1 MEQFIQEG
9 PRQLLEAVAAVK
21 KLSFP
26 SKPPTDAMLLGM
38 GGSALGGG
46 LIEMLRLQ
54 QRAPWRW
61 HVVRDYR
68 LPFAPRPGTRVF
80 ALSYSGGTEEVLEA
94 LTQAHP
100 SGGEYLAVSCGG
112 QLQELARQFDIP
124 WLEVPPKPA
133 DFQPRFALYF
143 MFGIL
148 HEVLARDGLLKAGCN
163 LTALANTLLASDLSA
178 EGQRIADFVGDRIPV
193 IYTDTVYDAGVA
205 RTWRIKFNENSKIPA
220 IAGALPE
227 INHNELI
234 AFAPEFADRFAFLLM
249 PDSSGHPKIA
259 HRFQLFGRL
268 MEQYGYPVMTLPL
281 QGASSVEKALT
292 SLQLADWV
300 SFHLARTRGVD
311 AVSIPAIQD
320 FKRLL

>member
-21 KLSFP
+21 KLPQS
-26 SKPPTDAMLLGM
+26 SESPTDAMLLGM

-46 LIEMLRLQ
+46 LVEMLRLQ
-54 QRAPWRW
+54 QQAPWRW

-68 LPFAPRPGTRVF
+68 LPYAPRPGTRVF

-100 SGGEYLAVSCGG
+100 SGGNYLAVSCGG
-112 QLQELARQFDIP
+112 QLRELAQQLNIP
-124 WLEVPPKPA
+124 WLEVPPKPS

-148 HEVLARDGLLKAGCN
+148 HEVLVRDRLLEPGCD
-163 LTALANTLLASDLSA
+163 LTVLAKTLLASDLSPR
-178 EGQRIADFVGDRIPV
+178 GKRIADFVGERIPV
-193 IYTDTVYDAGVA
+193 IYTDTVYAAGVA

-220 IAGALPE
+220 ISGALPE

-249 PDSSGHPKIA
+249 PDSDGPPKIA

-268 MEQYGYPVMTLPL
+268 MEQYGYPVMTVPL
-281 QGASSVEKALT
+281 EGASGVEKALT

-300 SFHLARTRGVD
+300 SFHVARGRGVD

>member
-21 KLSFP
+21 SLP
-26 SKPPTDAMLLGM
+26 SPPTTPTDAMLLGM

-46 LIEMLRLQ
+46 LVELLRMQ
-54 QRAPWRW
+54 QQAPWRW
-61 HVVRDYR
+61 QVTRDYR
-68 LPFAPRPGTRVF
+68 LPFVPGPDTRVF

-94 LTQAHP
+94 LTDAHP
-100 SGGEYLAVSCGG
+100 HGGHYLAVSRGG
-112 QLQELARQFDIP
+112 ELQELAGRLRIP
-124 WLEVPPKPA
+124 WLAVPPKPA

-148 HEVLARDGLLKAGCN
+148 HEVLVRDGLLEPGC
-163 LTALANTLLASDLSA
+163 DLSA
-178 EGQRIADFVGDRIPV
+178 LARRLLGTDLSSEGQRIATFLGDRIPV
-193 IYTDTVYDAGVA
+193 IYTDTAFAAGVA
-205 RTWRIKFNENSKIPA
+205 RTWRIKFNENSKVPA
-220 IAGALPE
+220 LSGALPE

-234 AFAPEFADRFAFLLM
+234 AFAPEFADRFAFLLL
-249 PDSSGHPKIA
+249 PDPAGHQKIA

-268 MEQYGYPVMTLPL
+268 MEQYGYPVMTVPL
-281 QGASSVEKALT
+281 EGANGVEKALT

-300 SFHLARTRGVD
+300 SFHVAHGKGVD
-311 AVSIPAIQD
+311 PVSIPAIQD

>member
-1 MEQFIQEG
+1 MEQFIQAG
-9 PRQLLEAVAAVK
+9 PRQLLEAAAAVK
-21 KLSFP
+21 ELPAPTS
-26 SKPPTDAMLLGM
+26 SPTDAMLLGM

-94 LTQAHP
+94 LTSAHP
-100 SGGEYLAVSCGG
+100 HGGEYLAVSCGG
-112 QLQELARQFDIP
+112 ELQKLAQKLGIP

-143 MFGIL
+143 MFGVL
-148 HEVLARDGLLKAGCN
+148 HEVLARDGLLEPGCD
-163 LTALANTLLASDLSA
+163 LSAVANKLLASDLSA
-178 EGQRIADFVGDRIPV
+178 EGQRIADFIGDRIPV
-193 IYTDTVYDAGVA
+193 IYTDTVFDAGVA
-205 RTWRIKFNENSKIPA
+205 RTWRIKFNENSKVPA

-234 AFAPEFADRFAFLLM
+234 AFAPEFADRFAFLLL
-249 PDSSGHPKIA
+249 PDPGGHPKIA
-259 HRFQLFGRL
+259 HRFQLFGQL

-281 QGASSVEKALT
+281 EGESGVEKALT

-300 SFHLARTRGVD
+300 SLHLARARGVD